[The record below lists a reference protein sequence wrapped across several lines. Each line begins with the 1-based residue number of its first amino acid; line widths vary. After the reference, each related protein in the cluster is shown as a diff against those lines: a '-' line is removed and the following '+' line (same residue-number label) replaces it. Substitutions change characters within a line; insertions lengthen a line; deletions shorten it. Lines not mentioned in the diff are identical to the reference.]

1 VTASQSIGPAG
12 GRRLRQV
19 ARSLAGRQWPARLVT
34 GLLILA
40 CAGCAAPFHRVTTPR
55 TAAPEADRPPRVV
68 REATRPTVGVAFGGG
83 SARGIAHVGVI
94 RWLEEHRIPI
104 DVAAGTSMGGLVG
117 GAYATGMD
125 PKELETFITTL
136 DWDQLFG
143 ASTFVHK
150 NIRRKTDARAYPS
163 RLEFGLKGGIVPPTA
178 INSGEYVELLLGR
191 IAAPYFDMRD
201 FDDLPTPFRTVAV
214 DLLSAQPVVMRS
226 GSLADAMRATMSL
239 PLIFPPTQVDGQVL
253 IDGGTMDNV
262 PADVVKA
269 MGVSRVIAVNVG
281 DLSDRAGVSY
291 TMLGVAGNT
300 LDAMMRASTRR
311 AIAAADVVI
320 NVPLEEYGS
329 LDWRRAAAL
338 IDEGYRAAEAMREQL
353 LPFAVSDTEFEAW
366 RRTRQG
372 RRLKELPPPAF
383 IEAEG
388 FVTSDARRLN
398 ALLARHVGVPLDMN
412 ALEADMAIVAG
423 LDRYE
428 TVTWRLVRDGARGY
442 GLLVRGRAKAYAPPF
457 MMLGMNLENTT
468 SSDFRTTVT
477 ARYLAFDTVGSGSEW
492 RVDATV
498 GSDPTLATE
507 LYRPMGQTPLFVAPY
522 AGVARHTFNLINND
536 AVIARYRQT
545 VSRVG
550 LNVGVNLGAQSDVRV
565 GAYVGRTTAS
575 IRVGNPGFP
584 EVRGSETGAEIAWRM
599 DTQDSPV
606 VPSRGM
612 ASNVRLSRIFNGPDI
627 ALNGETVDFASS
639 LTQLSGVANRFWS
652 VGPRGRVF
660 LYGGLGTSFGDVPLP
675 TDQFA
680 LGMPFRLGAYNAGEI
695 IGPNYYIATGGYL
708 RQVGRLP
715 DFMGGP
721 IFAGG
726 WLENGDAFSEWSL
739 AGWRTNG
746 GAGVVMDTLVGPVII
761 AGSWGFDGRWRTYLA
776 VGRTFR

>member
-1 VTASQSIGPAG
+1 M
-12 GRRLRQV
+12 
-19 ARSLAGRQWPARLVT
+19 SLARREWIEGFAASLLV
-34 GLLILA
+34 LA
-40 CAGCAAPFHRVTTPR
+40 CAGCAAPFQRVTTPHP
-55 TAAPEADRPPRVV
+55 AAPAADGPPRLV

-117 GAYATGMD
+117 GAYATGME
-125 PKELETFITTL
+125 PGELQTFITTL

-143 ASTFVHK
+143 ASTFTHK

-163 RLEFGLKGGIVPPTA
+163 RLEFGLRGGIVPPTA
-178 INSGEYVELLLGR
+178 INSGASVELLLGR
-191 IAAPYFDMRD
+191 IAAPYFDMQD

-214 DLLSAQPVVMRS
+214 DLLSAQPIVMRS

-239 PLIFPPTQVDGQVL
+239 PLIFPPTHVNGQVL

-269 MGVSRVIAVNVG
+269 MGVTRVIAVNVG
-281 DLSDRAGVSY
+281 DLADREGLSY
-291 TMLGVAGNT
+291 TMLGVAGST
-300 LDAMMRASTRR
+300 VDAMMRASTRR
-311 AIAAADVVI
+311 AITAADVVI
-320 NVPLEEYGS
+320 NVPLEKYGS

-338 IDEGYRAAEAMREQL
+338 IDEGYRAAEAMRDRL
-353 LPFAVSDTEFEAW
+353 LPLAVSEAAFEAW
-366 RRTRQG
+366 RRTRQA

-383 IEAEG
+383 IAAEG
-388 FVTSDARRLN
+388 FVTSDTTRLN
-398 ALLARHVGVPLDMN
+398 ALLARHVGVPLDIT
-412 ALEADMAIVAG
+412 ALEADIAVVAG

-428 TVTWRLVRDGARGY
+428 TVTWQMIRDGARGY
-442 GLLVRGRAKAYAPPF
+442 GLRVSGRAKAYAPPF

-468 SSDFRTTVT
+468 SSDFRITAT
-477 ARYLAFDTVGSGSEW
+477 ARYLAFDTAGSGSEW
-492 RVDATV
+492 RIDGTV
-498 GSDPTLATE
+498 GSDPSLATE
-507 LYRPMGQTPLFVAPY
+507 LYRPIGRTPLFVAPY
-522 AGVARHTFNLINND
+522 AGIGRRTFNLIDDD
-536 AVIARYRQT
+536 AVIARYRHT
-545 VSRVG
+545 LSRVG

-565 GAYVGRTTAS
+565 GAYVGRTTAT
-575 IRVGNPGFP
+575 ITVGNPGFP
-584 EVRGSETGAEIAWRM
+584 ELRGKETGAEMVWRL

-606 VPSRGM
+606 VPGRG
-612 ASNVRLSRIFNGPDI
+612 ALANVRLTRIFNGPDVTM
-627 ALNGETVDFASS
+627 NGDAFDFASS

-652 VGPRGRVF
+652 VGPRNRVF
-660 LYGGLGTSFGDVPLP
+660 LYGGIGTSFGDVPLP

-680 LGMPFRLGAYNAGEI
+680 LGTPFRLGAYDAGEI

-726 WLENGDAFSEWSL
+726 WLENGDAFDEWSL

-746 GAGVVMDTLVGPVII
+746 GAGVVMDTLVGPVIV

>member
-1 VTASQSIGPAG
+1 VTA
-12 GRRLRQV
+12 
-19 ARSLAGRQWPARLVT
+19 
-34 GLLILA
+34 
-40 CAGCAAPFHRVTTPR
+40 PR
-55 TAAPEADRPPRVV
+55 TVAPEADRPPRIV

-117 GAYATGMD
+117 GAYATGME
-125 PKELETFITTL
+125 PGELQTFITSL

-143 ASTFVHK
+143 ASTFAYK
-150 NIRRKTDARAYPS
+150 NIRRKADARAYPS

-178 INSGEYVELLLGR
+178 INSGESVELLLGR
-191 IAAPYFDMRD
+191 IAAPYFDMQD

-214 DLLSAQPVVMRS
+214 DLLSAQPIVMRS

-239 PLIFPPTQVDGQVL
+239 PLIFPPTQVNGHVL

-262 PADVVKA
+262 PADVVRA
-269 MGVSRVIAVNVG
+269 MGADHVIAVNVG
-281 DLSDRAGVSY
+281 DLSDREGVSY
-291 TMLGVAGNT
+291 TMLGVAGST

-311 AIAAADVVI
+311 AITAADVII
-320 NVPLEEYGS
+320 NVPLEKYGS

-338 IDEGYRAAEAMREQL
+338 IDEGYRAAEARRHEL
-353 LPFAVSDTEFEAW
+353 LPFAVSEGEFEAW
-366 RRTRQG
+366 RRARQA
-372 RRLKELPPPAF
+372 RRLKDLPSPAF
-383 IEAEG
+383 IDAEG
-388 FVTSDARRLN
+388 FVTSDTKRLN
-398 ALLARHVGVPLDMN
+398 ALLARHIGVPLDMN
-412 ALEADMAIVAG
+412 ALEVDIAVVAG

-428 TVTWRLVRDGARGY
+428 TVTWRMVRDRARGY
-442 GLLVRGRAKAYAPPF
+442 GLRVSGRAKAYAPPF

-468 SSDFRTTVT
+468 SSDFRITAT
-477 ARYLAFDTVGSGSEW
+477 ARHLAFDTVGSGSEW
-492 RVDATV
+492 RIDGTV

-507 LYRPMGQTPLFVAPY
+507 LYRPIGPTPLFVAPY
-522 AGVARHTFNLINND
+522 AGVGRRTFNVINND

-545 VSRVG
+545 VSRLG
-550 LNVGVNLGAQSDVRV
+550 LNVGVNLGSQSDVRV
-565 GAYVGRTTAS
+565 GAYVGRTTAT
-575 IRVGNPGFP
+575 IKVGNPGFP
-584 EVRGSETGAEIAWRM
+584 ELRGKETGAEMAWRL

-606 VPSRGM
+606 VPSRGVL
-612 ASNVRLSRIFNGPDI
+612 SNVRLTRIFNGPDV
-627 ALNGETVDFASS
+627 AVNGETFEFASS

-652 VGPRGRVF
+652 VGPRNRVF
-660 LYGGLGTSFGDVPLP
+660 LYGGVGTSFGDVPLP

-680 LGMPFRLGAYNAGEI
+680 LGMPFRLSAYDAGEI
-695 IGPNYYIATGGYL
+695 IGSNYYIATGGYL

-726 WLENGDAFSEWSL
+726 WLENGDAFDEWSL

-746 GAGVVMDTLVGPVII
+746 GVGVVMDTLVGPVIV